1 MCRLISIKTN
11 IFSYFYSLTKS
22 KSRKRNQSTRRST
35 STAGRR
41 RSGSS
46 YHHQDRNRDY
56 ASSNSVH
63 HPRLAV
69 ATTEGGDCELGGS
82 TTILQHTPGHSPLRI
97 IDRSQMSASAVCHT
111 HPSKKI
117 RSINAF
123 SGDDIS
129 RRSINAFSGDD
140 ISRKNSTK
148 ASPQTI
154 RPKSAAGGA
163 GNISATTAVAVVAA
177 KATTALVCARD
188 PTNKSDVEL

>member
-1 MCRLISIKTN
+1 M
-11 IFSYFYSLTKS
+11 
-22 KSRKRNQSTRRST
+22 
-35 STAGRR
+35 
-41 RSGSS
+41 
-46 YHHQDRNRDY
+46 
-56 ASSNSVH
+56 
-63 HPRLAV
+63 

-97 IDRSQMSASAVCHT
+97 IDRGQMSSSAVCHT
-111 HPSKKI
+111 HPSKKT

-123 SGDDIS
+123 SS
-129 RRSINAFSGDD
+129 PDD

-148 ASPQTI
+148 SSPQTI

-177 KATTALVCARD
+177 KATTALVCSRD

>member
-1 MCRLISIKTN
+1 M
-11 IFSYFYSLTKS
+11 
-22 KSRKRNQSTRRST
+22 
-35 STAGRR
+35 
-41 RSGSS
+41 
-46 YHHQDRNRDY
+46 
-56 ASSNSVH
+56 
-63 HPRLAV
+63 

-129 RRSINAFSGDD
+129 R
-140 ISRKNSTK
+140 KNSTK

-177 KATTALVCARD
+177 KATTALVCSRD